1 MTLLVNSKSGE
12 RHYQTEVFPLS
23 VGNIDYLSCLGKL
36 EHPYESRISQQS
48 HKSAPTD
55 GWNNLLVYIIGP
67 YRWLDYFVNVHNRLW
82 AR

>member
-48 HKSAPTD
+48 HLSRPPP
-55 GWNNLLVYIIGP
+55 I
-67 YRWLDYFVNVHNRLW
+67 YRPLPAVPLSRLIC
-82 AR
+82 

>member
-12 RHYQTEVFPLS
+12 RHYQNEVFPLS

-48 HKSAPTD
+48 HKSAPT
-55 GWNNLLVYIIGP
+55 GIGIIFLNLIIVVALGTGTI
-67 YRWLDYFVNVHNRLW
+67 
-82 AR
+82 A